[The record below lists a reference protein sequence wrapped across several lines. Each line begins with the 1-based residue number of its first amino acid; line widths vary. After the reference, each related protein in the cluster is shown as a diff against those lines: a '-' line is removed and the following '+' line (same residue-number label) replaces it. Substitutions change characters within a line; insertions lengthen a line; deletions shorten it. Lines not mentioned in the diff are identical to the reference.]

1 MPRLRR
7 RGRERL
13 DPWRRGLGTR
23 GALASSNRSV
33 EFARGRRGVGAGGK
47 EEGGVCGGCSYVVC
61 QSRGWGGRGRI
72 PNSGFLGVLFCA
84 RLVADWDFFQSACFV
99 VRG

>member
-47 EEGGVCGGCSYVVC
+47 EEGGVCGGVFLCSLSI
-61 QSRGWGGRGRI
+61 SRVGWTG
-72 PNSGFLGVLFCA
+72 
-84 RLVADWDFFQSACFV
+84 ADP
-99 VRG
+99 